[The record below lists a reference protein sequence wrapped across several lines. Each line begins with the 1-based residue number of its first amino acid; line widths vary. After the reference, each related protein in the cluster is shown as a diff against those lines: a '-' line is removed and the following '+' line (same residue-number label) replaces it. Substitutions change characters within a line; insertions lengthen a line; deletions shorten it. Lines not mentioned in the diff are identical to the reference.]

1 MSTNDLATTM
11 MSYMKASDGKRTVYK
26 KNLALLVIMT
36 SLLPCNHI
44 ILQRRFTRVKP
55 LEAKERNFYSTW
67 LSKKYSADKYPDDD
81 QWNDIMNDDKKF
93 DYSTTETVVT
103 EDDDDLNTQIEMEE
117 DETLSHHS
125 EGDDLSFADM
135 YNVQ

>member
-1 MSTNDLATTM
+1 M
-11 MSYMKASDGKRTVYK
+11 
-26 KNLALLVIMT
+26 
-36 SLLPCNHI
+36 
-44 ILQRRFTRVKP
+44 F
-55 LEAKERNFYSTW
+55 STW